1 MARPIKRIAA
11 EADVVKEL
19 RRRSRATTS
28 AVREQER
35 ADIVLARLDGLS
47 VGAVAEKL
55 GTTPKRVSTW
65 SKRFEK
71 EGLAGLER
79 PARSRAP
86 TFDPRSQGGARH
98 HRGDTPAETQDA
110 LEPAHHGQVRGRV
123 GDLGAARR
131 QSR

>member
-11 EADVVKEL
+11 EADVLKEL

-28 AVREQER
+28 TVRERER

-65 SKRFEK
+65 SKRFERG
-71 EGLAGLER
+71 GLAGLDDR
-79 PARSRAP
+79 P
-86 TFDPRSQGGARH
+86 G
-98 HRGDTPAETQDA
+98 
-110 LEPAHHGQVRGRV
+110 RGRRPSIPE
-123 GDLGAARR
+123 AKMARVIIDAMTS
-131 QSR
+131 SRTSSRPSNSPTMPGSRRSSGT